1 MTLTLHLAHH
11 SALESSEVQRVRC
24 RAILR
29 PLESI
34 DDQAQAL

>member
-11 SALESSEVQRVRC
+11 SALESPELQRVRLG
-24 RAILR
+24 AILR

-34 DDQAQAL
+34 DYQAQAL

>member
-11 SALESSEVQRVRC
+11 SALESPQLQWVRLG
-24 RAILR
+24 AILR
-29 PLESI
+29 LLESI